1 MRISHIQTIPVDRYL
16 FVQVHTD
23 AGIVGLGEVGTWG
36 FLEAAEQ
43 VVNKFAQYLVGQDPL
58 RIEHHWQ
65 HLYRMGPFRGSVL
78 GGAISAQV
86 LNEFVNVM
94 RRKHQRSWRDV
105 ENALAVI
112 LDRFPDVAPLTLAT
126 NADAVALARDHGLA
140 FYDALIVAA
149 ALEAGC
155 ARLYSEDFQHGRR
168 FGDLAIVDPFKE
180 SAAR

>member
-1 MRISHIQTIPVDRYL
+1 MTSFFDTNI
-16 FVQVHTD
+16 FVYAFLDVPKQD
-23 AGIVGLGEVGTWG
+23 AAR
-36 FLEAAEQ
+36 AAL
-43 VVNKFAQYLVGQDPL
+43 AD
-58 RIEHHWQ
+58 
-65 HLYRMGPFRGSVL
+65 

-180 SAAR
+180 SAAG